1 MKRRQKITDRGI
13 LLHRSQPCI
22 SCSSSDAMA
31 IYTDHAWCYS
41 CEEYFSLDKLEELG
55 YPKIHQGVPRSL
67 LGVPRDIVH
76 RFTTATNYD
85 ITMDTRG
92 LLGDPRY
99 TRDIEDI
106 EITEATYYGT
116 MDLGV
121 PRYTRGPQE
130 DTKETTLEQ
139 CTYQYVPSRGI
150 SRETME
156 AYGVETKVSADGTPA
171 AIAFPYGSIAIVRTL
186 PTKSFVS
193 KGDSSDVR
201 LFGQDLFNR
210 GSAKSITITE
220 GAFDAMSVYEVFGSK
235 YPCVSVR
242 SASTAR
248 LDCERAWSYLNSF
261 ENIYLLFD
269 SDTPGTNAASEV
281 ARLFDVNK
289 VFQVQ
294 LSKWKDANDAYVADP
309 EALRKAWYN
318 AKKYHPKGIV
328 SGYKEVEEIL
338 KQESAQARATYPFST
353 LQEMAYGIRLGELV
367 LFTALEKVGKTE
379 VLRAIEYHLLKTTEE
394 NVGIIH
400 LEEQEKRSVQ
410 GLVGYELNSPV
421 HLPDAGVS
429 TEEQLKAFKALTKK
443 DGRLHFYTHFGSD
456 DPDTILDVI
465 RYLVGVCH
473 CRYIFL
479 DHITMLVTGFEDE
492 DERKKLDYIS
502 TRLAML
508 TRELQFTLFLVSH
521 VNDQGQTRGS
531 RNIAKVADLIIH
543 LDRDIEATD
552 TTSRNT
558 TKLTCRGNRYA
569 GITGPAG
576 TLVFDPKSYTIKEQE
591 PLKETAN
598 EFRPLH

>member
-1 MKRRQKITDRGI
+1 
-13 LLHRSQPCI
+13 
-22 SCSSSDAMA
+22 
-31 IYTDHAWCYS
+31 
-41 CEEYFSLDKLEELG
+41 
-55 YPKIHQGVPRSL
+55 
-67 LGVPRDIVH
+67 
-76 RFTTATNYD
+76 
-85 ITMDTRG
+85 
-92 LLGDPRY
+92 
-99 TRDIEDI
+99 
-106 EITEATYYGT
+106 
-116 MDLGV
+116 
-121 PRYTRGPQE
+121 
-130 DTKETTLEQ
+130 
-139 CTYQYVPSRGI
+139 
-150 SRETME
+150 ME

-220 GAFDAMSVYEVFGSK
+220 GAYDAMSVYEAFGSK

-248 LDCERAWSYLNSF
+248 ADCERAWDYLNSF

-269 SDTPGTNAASEV
+269 SDTPGTNAAAEV

-318 AKKYHPKGIV
+318 AKKFLPKGIV
-328 SGYKEVEEIL
+328 SGYKEIEDIL
-338 KQESAQARATYPFST
+338 KQESAQATASYPFPT
-353 LQEMAYGIRLGELV
+353 LNDMAYGIRLGELV

-379 VLRAIEYHLLKTTEE
+379 VLRAIEYQLLKTTED

-410 GLVGYELNSPV
+410 GLVGYELGSPV

-429 TEEQLKAFKALTKK
+429 TEDQLLAFKKLTKK

-473 CRYIFL
+473 CKYIFL

-521 VNDQGQTRGS
+521 VNDAGQTRGS

-543 LDRDIEATD
+543 LDRDIEASDSVT
-552 TTSRNT
+552 RNT
-558 TKLTCRGNRYA
+558 TRLTCRGNRYA

-576 TLVFDPKSYTIKEQE
+576 TLVFDAKSYTIKEQE
-591 PLKETAN
+591 PLREATN
-598 EFRPLH
+598 EFRPVH